1 MILEIKKIVHGGY
14 GLAFFEDKTVFVPY
28 AAPGDRVECAPVR
41 ERKRV
46 IFARI
51 ERIVEPAPV
60 RREPECPVFGVCGGC
75 HLQHLGYEDEL
86 AVKKQAVLEDLSRIG
101 KIETGVDRVIPS
113 PSRYGYRNHAV
124 FKVDEERR
132 PGFLMRESESLVPFP
147 PAGCLLLPEAMRA
160 AIAALP
166 PEAFEPLTEV
176 RVRIDRYGNVHFWGL
191 LDRVGPP
198 EILMEGGSLLY
209 PVSPDSFFQVNALL
223 GGDLQQLVRSLPRAV
238 PRKLLDLYCGVGFFT
253 TALAG
258 TAGEALGIER
268 DQGAVRNAIAAARLN
283 ALPNVKFRRGDAAR
297 EIAKLRGFDL
307 VLVDP
312 PRFGVPKALLA
323 GLLRLR
329 PAEIVFV
336 SCDPPTF
343 ARDAAA
349 LIEAGYVLYGLNLI
363 DLFPATYHA
372 EIVAIFRRG

>member
-51 ERIVEPAPV
+51 ERIVEPATV

-176 RVRIDRYGNVHFWGL
+176 RIRIDRYGNVHFWGL

>member
-51 ERIVEPAPV
+51 ERIVEPATV

>member
-1 MILEIKKIVHGGY
+1 MQLEIKKIVHGGY
-14 GLAFFEDKTVFVPY
+14 GLGFFEDATVFVPY
-28 AAPGDRVECAPVR
+28 AAPGDTVECAPVR
-41 ERKRV
+41 ERKKV
-46 IFARI
+46 VFARI
-51 ERIVEPAPV
+51 ERIVSPSPM

-75 HLQHLGYEDEL
+75 HLQHLGYEDEI
-86 AVKKQAVLEDLSRIG
+86 AVKTQAVLEDLSRIG
-101 KIETGVDRVIPS
+101 RIATVFDRVIPS

-160 AIAALP
+160 AIAAIP
-166 PEAFEPLTEV
+166 PEALEPLTEV
-176 RVRIDRYGNVHFWGL
+176 RVRMDKFGNVNFWGL

-198 EILMEGGSLLY
+198 EILMEAGSLLY
-209 PVSPDSFFQVNALL
+209 PVGPDSFFQVNTLL
-223 GGDLQQLVRSLPRAV
+223 GAELQALVRSLPRGV
-238 PRKLLDLYCGVGFFT
+238 PRKLLDLYCGAGFFT
-253 TALAG
+253 IALAG

-268 DQGAVRNAIAAARLN
+268 DRGAVRNAVAAARLN
-283 ALPNVKFRRGDAAR
+283 RASNVKFRRGDAAR
-297 EIAKLRGFDL
+297 EIGGLRDFDL

-312 PRFGVPKALLA
+312 PRLGLPKPLLA
-323 GLLRLR
+323 GLVRLR

-343 ARDAAA
+343 ARDAAS
-349 LIEAGYVLYGLNLI
+349 LIEAGYLLSGLNLV

>member
-51 ERIVEPAPV
+51 ERIVEPATV

-329 PAEIVFV
+329 PAEIIFV

>member
-51 ERIVEPAPV
+51 ERIVEPATV

-176 RVRIDRYGNVHFWGL
+176 RIRIDRYGNVHFWGL

-329 PAEIVFV
+329 PAEIIFV